1 MRNRFFILTMLL
13 TTTVFSLLT
22 GCREEGADERPG
34 LYVDTDLI
42 YAFPGKEV
50 RLSGQASCFTGLQ
63 QLAIQCDAWKVNDVT
78 DLSGQKPVVWNFD
91 YVLRVPK
98 DATFPQQLI
107 ITATDVHGTESKKNI
122 SILYAPATQAP
133 YVAGLRKQMAIEKDT
148 VTGIIESDITL
159 TLYGEDN
166 LQEAVVSI
174 PSISKQDT
182 FPLSMKEEKIHLAYT
197 FDAVGHN
204 AMTLT
209 VKDNSGNVT
218 VTESDLVAIENEHA
232 DPISDYNYLFAFK
245 GNEQEENY
253 LFGYYQYTE
262 RRDDYCYQ
270 VLVYAESDDTE
281 FFFSPTRETGGA
293 RLFGESPFVD
303 DRILSRQSQTGYV
316 KGYKP
321 GKGYWGL
328 YIDLKRMYIEKWQLI
343 PADASTAPL
352 YHTGDWNGWKFD
364 AMSKGA
370 TAYEQVADI
379 TVYKGNQYFAFATTT
394 DWKNVWRTWKTDGGE
409 FAGWWF
415 SADGAGDGAPLP
427 TIDADTDAHISFD
440 TAIKWCTIK
449 KR

>member
-13 TTTVFSLLT
+13 TATVVVLLT

-34 LYVDTDLI
+34 LYVNTDLI
-42 YAFPGKEV
+42 FAFPGEDIH
-50 RLSGQASCFTGLQ
+50 LSGQASCFTGLQ
-63 QLAIQCDAWKVNDVT
+63 QFAIRCDAWKVNDVT
-78 DLSGQKPVVWNFD
+78 DLSGQNPVVWNFE
-91 YVLRVPK
+91 YVLHVPT

-107 ITATDVHGTESKKNI
+107 ITATDVHGSEIKKNI
-122 SILYAPATQAP
+122 SVLFAPATRAP
-133 YVAGLRKQMAIEKDT
+133 YVEGLRKQMAIEKDT
-148 VTGIIESDITL
+148 ISGTIKSDITL

-166 LQEAVVSI
+166 LKEAVVSI
-174 PSISKQDT
+174 PSLSKQDT
-182 FPLSMKEEKIHLAYT
+182 FRLTRKEEKIHLNYT
-197 FDAVGHN
+197 FNDVGHN

-209 VKDNSGNVT
+209 VSDNSGNVT
-218 VTESDLVAIENEHA
+218 VMESDLVAIENEHA
-232 DPISDYNYLFAFK
+232 DAISDYPNMFAFK
-245 GNEQEENY
+245 RNEQESDY
-253 LFGYYQYTE
+253 IFGYYMFME
-262 RRDDYCYQ
+262 RKDDYCYQ
-270 VLVYAESDDTE
+270 VLVYAESDETE
-281 FFFSPTRETGGA
+281 FLFSTTKETNGG
-293 RLFGESPFVD
+293 RLFGESPYVD
-303 DRILSRQSQTGYV
+303 ERILSRQTLPGYV

-415 SADGAGDGAPLP
+415 STDGGGDGASLP
-427 TIDADTDAHISFD
+427 TIDTDTEAHISFD